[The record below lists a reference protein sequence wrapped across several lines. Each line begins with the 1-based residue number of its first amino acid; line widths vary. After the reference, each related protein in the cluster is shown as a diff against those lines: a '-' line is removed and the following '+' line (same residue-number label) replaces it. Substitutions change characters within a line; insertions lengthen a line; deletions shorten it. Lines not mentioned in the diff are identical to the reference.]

1 VELEK
6 NQILQEQEL
15 AEVQRLKE
23 LDELKSR
30 LYTNITHEFRTPL
43 TVIMGM
49 NENMSSHPE
58 EQKLIRRNSKNL
70 LQLINQLLDL
80 SKIESTELNL
90 YKQSGDIVAY
100 LQYLTESFHSMATDK
115 GVRLTYYSEEET
127 LMILYDE
134 VKIQHVFYN
143 LLSNAIKFT
152 AEGGKVILHLQKVE
166 IEDQAFLKAKVKD
179 TGIGI
184 PEAQKSHIFDRFYQV
199 DNSNTRQGE
208 GTGIGLALVKE
219 LVQLMQGKIEVNSQV
234 GKGTEFIICL
244 PIEAAIPESVSSKEP
259 TRREE
264 HLNLGMA
271 TNSVITQAPKLKVDA
286 KEFSIQKY
294 AFKQPK
300 AVLGHCDDNASL

>member
-127 LMILYDE
+127 LTILYDE

-264 HLNLGMA
+264 RLNLGMA

-294 AFKQPK
+294 ASKQPK
-300 AVLGHCDDNASL
+300 AVLRHCDDNASL